1 MINAATENFS
11 YEVTWQ
17 TDDVGGCSGGSHT
30 DSTTIN
36 DCSNVDIMGLEED
49 SLYIITGTAF
59 NSAGTIAT
67 INVTAM
73 TPEAGGIKQ

>member
-1 MINAATENFS
+1 M
-11 YEVTWQ
+11 TWQ
-17 TDDVGGCSGGSHT
+17 TDDIGGCSGGSHT

-49 SLYIITGTAF
+49 SLYTITGTAF
-59 NSAGTIAT
+59 NSIAT